1 MLAPPHSWGRV
12 GGAGV
17 DKSAAVWLNDQTN
30 LNGRSTKE
38 PKPSLSTDNRE
49 KILQAA
55 FTVLGRQGYENSSIK
70 EIAEEAGVAQG
81 LVHYYFKSKQ
91 HLVLAVLA
99 EVCREMEYGTEQ
111 GAAGAQ
117 AAYEKF
123 KNMLKGSSGTHAL
136 YIQLIAVGLHDKEL
150 GRGVLAFLRQD
161 RTHIEGIA
169 REVLAEREADPTPAQ
184 GIAAVIEAAVLGI
197 MIQNLIDPDF
207 KADEAVDTLNA
218 MSLSAIFPPAQGA

>member
-1 MLAPPHSWGRV
+1 MLT
-12 GGAGV
+12 
-17 DKSAAVWLNDQTN
+17 D
-30 LNGRSTKE
+30 RSTK
-38 PKPSLSTDNRE
+38 TRD

-55 FTVLGRQGYENSSIK
+55 FSVLSRQGYENSSIK

-91 HLVLAVLA
+91 QLVLAVLA

-150 GRGVLAFLRQD
+150 GRGVLDFLRQD
-161 RTHIEGIA
+161 RAHIEDIA
-169 REVLAEREADPTPAQ
+169 RQVLAERKADPKPARA
-184 GIAAVIEAAVLGI
+184 IASVVEAAVLGI
-197 MIQNLIDPDF
+197 MVQNLIDPDF
-207 KADEAVDTLNA
+207 NAEEAVDALNA
-218 MSLSAIFPPAQGA
+218 MSLSAVFAEER